1 MLPTTTVT
9 ALHSKSMVTKMT
21 STQTRWLYPLSFFIF
36 ISYIIFLAD
45 TADYNFAFHMV
56 GQIPYGDKMCH
67 ALLYGV
73 MALLLNYGLG
83 FRYIQYKNI
92 SVGCCPPTTPTLNT
106 KYLTIWS
113 NIKRCC
119 KGTTPYK
126 FHIQLGSIIVLIFVT
141 LEECSQYFIPSRTFA
156 LWDLGADFIGVVL
169 FSMIR
174 VKR

>member
-1 MLPTTTVT
+1 
-9 ALHSKSMVTKMT
+9 MVTKMT

-83 FRYIQYKNI
+83 FRRVRLLTYLPVWIKIQDSTSFI
-92 SVGCCPPTTPTLNT
+92 F
-106 KYLTIWS
+106 
-113 NIKRCC
+113 
-119 KGTTPYK
+119 KGALANAPY
-126 FHIQLGSIIVLIFVT
+126 LGSIIVLTFAS
-141 LEECSQYFIPSRTFA
+141 LEECSQYFIPSRTFD

-169 FSMIR
+169 FSIIR